1 MAKVLGFTIEI
12 QGQQKVIDTTNQLKE
27 ALKQIKDELG
37 KTVDAKDYE
46 KLAKEA
52 AKLTT
57 ELNNVNKQQREYNK
71 ELQNSKNAAGSYN
84 ALNAELVKLRQ
95 SYKALSE
102 AERNGVAG
110 RDALTRIGQLD
121 RQLKGIDAGMG
132 NFQRNV
138 GNYPQTILGGISN
151 LVPAFGRINNVI
163 NDIGNA
169 AGKTGKIIAGAFG
182 IAGILVATSQQLYAV
197 NSQIDE
203 TQADVRKTAG
213 LTEMQVNDLTESL
226 KELTTKTTL
235 DDLLKI
241 GAALGQLGIEVSSQT
256 ISAIDTLNVA
266 LGGELANS
274 AEDVATII
282 GQLRNLF
289 TDIQTVNVADDYLK
303 IGNALNNLGAKGTA
317 TADVVA
323 DIASRFAGTARALN
337 VTTGE
342 ILGLSA
348 AMQQSSI
355 SAERA
360 GSGIKLVFSE
370 LAKNPEVFSR
380 KLNLPLKE
388 FSQLVEKDLTNG
400 FITVVKRLQELTGGG
415 GRMIQMLDDLGIKG
429 QAEQEVFLKLGQN
442 IDSVRGIIDDT
453 NEALKTNSG
462 ILEENAIKQDTLAA
476 SWSRVMKTFTDA
488 GTNEGVKNAL
498 KDLAWLVDNL
508 LGGIGKVYDFFNIL
522 PELKAM
528 FGSGDGLTT
537 AQLNAQSAA
546 KRKRKEE
553 EEAARLKKEQ
563 EKAAAVAKETPS
575 ERAARLK
582 AERLAAETPEQK
594 REREKREREAIANAK
609 KLQQEKERLQ
619 KDANDSI
626 KKSEDEFQKE
636 ILALTKQIENARIQI
651 VEDSYKRELAA
662 IEKSMQDKIDAYNKE
677 QEDRLKINDETEAK
691 IIAAFGA
698 NSKELT
704 DFRKQTAE
712 EQTSFIQR
720 RQELDLL
727 LFEEQNRLIAELDKK
742 YAEKA
747 KSDREKAFNERLQ
760 QTNEYFDNENKLS
773 EAKSNE
779 AIAIL
784 QNASNDEQDA
794 VEDNEKAKIAIRR
807 KYDNLI
813 REEQLKQLEA
823 ELAAEEARKFAIEK
837 AYESSGVNLQ
847 GGAPTQD
854 AVSAIAEIQK
864 KISALRKKGV
874 KDNEKI
880 NKDEASADKKA
891 MDEKTKKAI
900 DAMNTIKDFASTVG
914 DFIDELNKRQIARM
928 EEQITAHQDKLSQLQ
943 EEMSNTT
950 GAQRVELQR
959 QIDNEKAALAASTQ
973 QKAEAEKQAAKEHQ
987 KIALIQTIINTAMAV
1002 MNAYASPPFGLA
1014 KAILAGVAGAAQIGI
1029 IAAQAFA
1036 DGGKVLSGEKIR
1048 NKPNIRMRNGDNVL
1062 ATVRAGEV
1070 ILNERQQARL
1080 GGAATFRR
1088 IGVPGFATGGVTGDP
1103 LPRPAQSFLD
1113 NAIQTTATN
1122 NDLMKLVQAIDARFD
1137 RLQVH
1142 VVGEDV
1148 ANELTNQ
1155 ARAKKAAVI

>member
-57 ELNNVNKQQREYNK
+57 ELNNVNKQQQEFNK
-71 ELQNSKNAAGSYN
+71 EAANTKNDKGSYVE
-84 ALNAELVKLRQ
+84 LNAELVKLRR
-95 SYKALSE
+95 SYREMSE
-102 AERNGVAG
+102 EERNGVAG

-121 RQLKGIDAGMG
+121 RQLKGIDASMG

-138 GNYPQTILGGISN
+138 GNYQRTLLGAIGELSPTFGTVTQSIGAIGKQASISGGLIASGLASVAVVGAIRAMSLAFTEAARAQEQMAVSFNTLTGSLSSGTAIMEQIKSLAANTPFELPQLQEGAKRLLAFGIESQDITEKLRQLGDISAGVGTEKLPNLILAFGQVKAAGKLTGNELRQFTEAGVNLLDQLAKQGGKSMSQVKQDIEDKKVSFQDVSKALEMMTSEGGRFFNMMENQSKTTAGQISN
-151 LVPAFGRINNVI
+151 LKDSWNILSADLGKFFLPIAKSTIGGLNAMIADAKSFFGITNQVTNEINKQQNSFITLIEILKSETATTNEKNKAIATLNQNYPELIKNVDLHKASENELNTILRNGNIAFETRLKLSRTKAEYDKTANLAQQQYDEIIRMREKRNELIAIKERNIAEGTNERQKRIDNERINNI
-163 NDIGNA
+163 TKSIEFAELKLSTFESKAKYLELESKNIEQFGA
-169 AGKTGKIIAGAFG
+169 IPKAKTQ
-182 IAGILVATSQQLYAV
+182 TSIV
-197 NSQIDE
+197 
-203 TQADVRKTAG
+203 
-213 LTEMQVNDLTESL
+213 
-226 KELTTKTTL
+226 
-235 DDLLKI
+235 
-241 GAALGQLGIEVSSQT
+241 
-256 ISAIDTLNVA
+256 
-266 LGGELANS
+266 
-274 AEDVATII
+274 
-282 GQLRNLF
+282 
-289 TDIQTVNVADDYLK
+289 
-303 IGNALNNLGAKGTA
+303 
-317 TADVVA
+317 
-323 DIASRFAGTARALN
+323 
-337 VTTGE
+337 
-342 ILGLSA
+342 
-348 AMQQSSI
+348 
-355 SAERA
+355 
-360 GSGIKLVFSE
+360 SGIKDSGTAKKKGKTIE
-370 LAKNPEVFSR
+370 QLAKE
-380 KLNLPLKE
+380 
-388 FSQLVEKDLTNG
+388 
-400 FITVVKRLQELTGGG
+400 
-415 GRMIQMLDDLGIKG
+415 
-429 QAEQEVFLKLGQN
+429 A
-442 IDSVRGIIDDT
+442 
-453 NEALKTNSG
+453 NEA
-462 ILEENAIKQDTLAA
+462 
-476 SWSRVMKTFTDA
+476 
-488 GTNEGVKNAL
+488 
-498 KDLAWLVDNL
+498 
-508 LGGIGKVYDFFNIL
+508 
-522 PELKAM
+522 
-528 FGSGDGLTT
+528 
-537 AQLNAQSAA
+537 
-546 KRKRKEE
+546 
-553 EEAARLKKEQ
+553 
-563 EKAAAVAKETPS
+563 
-575 ERAARLK
+575 
-582 AERLAAETPEQK
+582 
-594 REREKREREAIANAK
+594 
-609 KLQQEKERLQ
+609 
-619 KDANDSI
+619 I

-636 ILALTKQIENARIQI
+636 MLALTKQIEDARIQI
-651 VEDSYKRELAA
+651 VQESYDRELAA
-662 IEKSMQDKIDAYNKE
+662 IEKLMQDKIDAYNKE
-677 QEDRLKINDETEAK
+677 RDDRLKINSETEAK

-698 NSKELT
+698 NSKQLAN
-704 DFRKQTAE
+704 FRKQTAE
-712 EQTSFIQR
+712 EQTAFIQR

-760 QTNEYFDNENKLS
+760 QTNKYFDNENKLS

-779 AIAIL
+779 TIAIL

-794 VEDNEKAKIAIRR
+794 VEDNEKAKIKIRR

-813 REEQLKQLEA
+813 REEQLKQLET

-891 MDEKTKKAI
+891 MDEKTKRAI
-900 DAMNTIKDFASTVG
+900 DAMNVIKDFASTVG

-987 KIALIQTIINTAMAV
+987 RIALIQAIIDTAAAIIA
-1002 MNAYASPPFGLA
+1002 NLKNPFQ
-1014 KAILAGVAGAAQIGI
+1014 AIAAGVIGAVQIGT
-1029 IAAQAFA
+1029 IASQAFA
-1036 DGGKVLSGEKIR
+1036 DGGRVLSGEKIR

-1088 IGVPGFATGGVTGDP
+1088 IGVPGFADGGFTGAP
-1103 LPRPAQSFLD
+1103 LPRPADYFME
-1113 NAIQTTATN
+1113 NATAGIPTN
-1122 NDLMKLVQAIDARFD
+1122 NEFKALIRSIDNRFD

-1148 ANELTNQ
+1148 ANELNDQ